1 VKEIQEAK
9 GWMAVQ
15 TRFGLLKCVFDGQFK
30 AGQDCN
36 VTVRPEVA
44 SICNSDEARDETNVI
59 AGTISFASYIGNA
72 IRYDIE
78 LDPETLF
85 KVDVQNPWNQKPFA
99 IDEKVHVR
107 FPVQITLG
115 IPA

>member
-1 VKEIQEAK
+1 MLHI
-9 GWMAVQ
+9 
-15 TRFGLLKCVFDGQFK
+15 
-30 AGQDCN
+30 
-36 VTVRPEVA
+36 A
-44 SICNSDEARDETNVI
+44 SISNSDETSDDMNRI
-59 AGTISFASYIGNA
+59 AGKVSFASYIGNT

-85 KVDVQNPWNQKPFA
+85 KVDVQNPWNQQPFPIA
-99 IDEKVHVR
+99 EKVHVC